1 MTHEELLL
9 ELKDIS
15 PPGEPGWWLLAP
27 GYMIIILLIL
37 SLSALL
43 WLVLLRRKSRRKFT
57 AAKLELERIRLTHL
71 TSQDSQQ
78 LARELAQWLKQVS
91 LLAFPQSRLEGITG
105 SDWLSF
111 LDSSL
116 GDASFTRGDG
126 KIFADAIYQRCANPD
141 ARRLLTLCER
151 WLLAVKPRLVQ
162 RGQH

>member
-9 ELKDIS
+9 ELRDIS

-37 SLSALL
+37 SLGALL
-43 WLVLLRRKSRRKFT
+43 WLALQRRKSRRRFT
-57 AAKLELERIRLTHL
+57 AAKLELERIHLAHL
-71 TSQDSQQ
+71 TSRDSQQ

-91 LLAFPQSRLEGITG
+91 LLAFPRSRLEGLTG
-105 SDWLSF
+105 SGWLSF

-116 GDASFTRGDG
+116 GDTSFTRGDG
-126 KIFADAIYQRCANPD
+126 RIFADVIYQRSANLD
-141 ARRLLTLCER
+141 ASRLLSLCER
-151 WLLAVKPRLVQ
+151 WLQAVEPRLVK

>member
-37 SLSALL
+37 SLCVLL
-43 WLVLLRRKSRRKFT
+43 WLVLLRRKSRRRFT
-57 AAKLELERIRLTHL
+57 AAKLELERIRRAHL

-91 LLAFPQSRLEGITG
+91 LLAFPQAQLESITG
-105 SDWLSF
+105 SRWLSF

-116 GDASFTRGDG
+116 GDTSFTHGDG
-126 KIFADAIYQRCANPD
+126 KIFADVIYQRWANPD
-141 ARRLLTLCER
+141 AGCLLALCER
-151 WLLAVKPRLVQ
+151 WLLVVKPRLLQ